1 MDAGREN
8 TAKPRHFHRIPNLGW
23 TLGFL
28 QYIFKLLT
36 STLSNSQHVLGL
48 HVLKLWEDLHLE
60 RGLKL
65 FDDGDV
71 ETGVVEVLNVHD
83 VAKGSFC

>member
-1 MDAGREN
+1 MCLE
-8 TAKPRHFHRIPNLGW
+8 
-23 TLGFL
+23 
-28 QYIFKLLT
+28 
-36 STLSNSQHVLGL
+36 L
-48 HVLKLWEDLHLE
+48 HVPKLWEDLYLE

-71 ETGVVEVLNVHD
+71 ETGIVEVLNVHD